1 MLNANKATNHAG
13 ERALDLK
20 GFDYSAPAELFPSR
34 GKRNRGNITY
44 KRFRTA
50 AEGLRFA
57 VEELPVSGLIGACLE
72 VDEARFGHQ
81 EMRALYENA
90 AYPLLRRTTAD

>member
-1 MLNANKATNHAG
+1 MLNDIKAMNDAG

-20 GFDYSAPAELFPSR
+20 GFDYGAPAELFPSR
-34 GKRNRGNITY
+34 GRKNRGNLTY
-44 KRFRTA
+44 KRFSTA

-57 VEELPVSGLIGACLE
+57 VEELPMSGLIGACLE
-72 VDEARFGHQ
+72 VDEARFGYQ